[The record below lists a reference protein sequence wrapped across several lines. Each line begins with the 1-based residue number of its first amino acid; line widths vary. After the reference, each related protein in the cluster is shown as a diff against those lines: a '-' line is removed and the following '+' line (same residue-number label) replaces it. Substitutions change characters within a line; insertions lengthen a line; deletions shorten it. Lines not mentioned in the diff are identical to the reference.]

1 MSSFFLKNRL
11 HKKINQFKVVMYL
24 CVLAS
29 FLFVAKESYY
39 MAADIKEKISTKK
52 RNENNSNLL
61 LHSLGIL
68 FYSFLTYMGIKEVK
82 RLPVPSKRPTVS
94 DKTLSSLIYCKST
107 EQTNPYTPLTEED
120 IINLTKKLDFSSLDD
135 KTQYKILQNIIRASS
150 ASPFVAKIL
159 KSDLLTSTI
168 QVDPTLKKGGVIGF
182 GETLFKKASIKVQ
195 TIQSAIPILHEI
207 FHARQV
213 KDGASF
219 LSDLNHYARLT
230 NEASAKALDLILYT
244 KTNLI
249 SPFLSI
255 TYNPKWVRKI
265 LDNRLQK
272 EKYLKP
278 ILTYRQKGFAEEE
291 TIGIIMKCLLESDP
305 KKRETIV
312 HRFCGNILNEADC
325 IEMHLECEDWRQ
337 SYITNAILQKEE
349 DLEEKLTH
357 TPNLIYEINY
367 VSFFDSY
374 NSAETHIPQS
384 FESIKISKNEP
395 HNILFKFFNQDKQNL
410 K

>member
-39 MAADIKEKISTKK
+39 MAADIKEKIYTKK
-52 RNENNSNLL
+52 RNGNNSNLP

-68 FYSFLTYMGIKEVK
+68 VYSFLAYMGIKEVK
-82 RLPVPSKRPTVS
+82 RLPIPSKRPTVS
-94 DKTLSSLIYCKST
+94 DKTLFSLIYCKST
-107 EQTNPYTPLTEED
+107 EQANLYTPLTEED

-168 QVDPTLKKGGVIGF
+168 QVDSTLKKGGVIKF

-255 TYNPKWVRKI
+255 TYNPKWVKKI

-278 ILTYRQKGFAEEE
+278 ILTSRQKGFAEEE

-357 TPNLIYEINY
+357 THQI
-367 VSFFDSY
+367 
-374 NSAETHIPQS
+374 
-384 FESIKISKNEP
+384 
-395 HNILFKFFNQDKQNL
+395 
-410 K
+410 